1 MKFWGSLVSD
11 KVKSSNNS
19 FMCPDPSH
27 FWCGFVTSLKSWCI
41 FFGVFHRWQIS
52 GEWNMKHYPLVDI
65 QKASKSHG
73 KPAVLIAKSSI
84 HGSFSIA
91 MLVITRGYLDNLRV
105 ASLTHSHHPQVIIF
119 MGGISTQSASHGRF
133 MAMGESHIT
142 FIYIYIYNLYTHI
155 YIYIYNG
162 LVWKWG
168 GLPFQREYH
177 IILNFFMDIFGFLS
191 R

>member
-1 MKFWGSLVSD
+1 
-11 KVKSSNNS
+11 
-19 FMCPDPSH
+19 
-27 FWCGFVTSLKSWCI
+27 
-41 FFGVFHRWQIS
+41 
-52 GEWNMKHYPLVDI
+52 MKHYPLVNI

-84 HGSFSIA
+84 NGSFSIA

-142 FIYIYIYNLYTHI
+142 FIYNIYI
-155 YIYIYNG
+155 
-162 LVWKWG
+162 
-168 GLPFQREYH
+168 
-177 IILNFFMDIFGFLS
+177 
-191 R
+191 